1 MKQEKEYFSP
11 SDQKKILIINWKW
24 ELDKDWVHINA
35 NSLKKH
41 PAFLEDLDL
50 GRGRFFAE
58 FSVQPSDYCPNALVV
73 ATSIYN
79 DGDATQQLLFKL
91 LDQYVQPKQQVLLLM
106 HRPNAYHEEDLRKIL
121 AQYSKNVS
129 LRCILFEG
137 GRNYLYY
144 PVQKSGLLD
153 DAGNFYM
160 EGDISVFDEAQQR
173 VLQPYFDRVWKY
185 YEGEFESKVL
195 MFKEDLLDC
204 LFPLFLQD
212 NQDIIRSRLIQVLQA
227 DQEKL
232 LWIRLKSFVGTYLD
246 VSQSIDAEDFDLE
259 NQLKKEQKTLAHFER
274 HTLISYGFEE
284 CIVNLERNPHALEA
298 QFYHETRDFC
308 QDLFFGPPEENIP
321 KSRLREL
328 AGKFDLLIKVIPGM
342 IS

>member
-1 MKQEKEYFSP
+1 MKQESEHSTP
-11 SDQKKILIINWKW
+11 LGQKKILIINWKW
-24 ELDKDWVHINA
+24 ELGKDWVHINA

-41 PAFLEDLDL
+41 PAFLEDLNS

-58 FSVQPSDYCPNALVV
+58 FSAQPSDYCPDALVV

-91 LDQYVQPKQQVLLLM
+91 LDKYVEPTHQVLLLM

-121 AQYSKNVS
+121 AHYTKNKS

-160 EGDISVFDEAQQR
+160 EGDISVFDEDGQR

-204 LFPLFLQD
+204 LFPLFLQESPT
-212 NQDIIRSRLIQVLQA
+212 ISHAELIQVLQT
-227 DQEKL
+227 DQEKF
-232 LWIRLKSFVGTYLD
+232 LWIRLKSFLGMYLD
-246 VSQSIDAEDFDLE
+246 SIRSHDAEDFELL
-259 NQLKKEQKTLAHFER
+259 NQLQQEQKTLAHFER
-274 HTLISYGFEE
+274 RTLVSYGFEE
-284 CIVNLERNPHALEA
+284 SIVNLERNPLGLEA

-308 QDLFFGPPEENIP
+308 QALFFGYEEENIL
-321 KSRLREL
+321 KSRLQEL
-328 AGKFDLLIKVIPGM
+328 TQKFDLLIKVIPGV
-342 IS
+342 IN